1 MDASDRIKK
10 RKKKTINPINKKDN
24 KCFPYNV
31 TVGLNQGEIKKD
43 PQRMTKVK
51 PFIDKCNWERINYTS
66 EKDDWKN
73 LRKKMFLMCYTIK
86 NGYMSCLCFKT

>member
-1 MDASDRIKK
+1 MDASDQIRK
-10 RKKKTINPINKKDN
+10 RKKTINPINKKDN

-51 PFIDKCNWERINYTS
+51 PFIDKCNWKGINYTS

-73 LRKKMFLMCYTIK
+73 LRKKNVFHVLYHK